1 MLSFAGLKET
11 PYVSLDSMDRPSRK
25 TKAVNYR
32 ESTKDFDD
40 DDDDDFAFVKAPP
53 SKKARE
59 EPKKPSSS
67 SSSSSS
73 QDTGAQSTLCQKS
86 RKPLDQKLSERDLE
100 AAITLSS
107 LNYADETKD
116 RLPAAEGDVKVL
128 IPADENT
135 DPASR
140 HLSNCSVEGA
150 VLGLDEISA
159 ETGSPASSRQRKSC
173 AVQQKPVPKEEDEDY
188 RPKLTP
194 DSESDEDFCEAEESE
209 DDEFTSKKV
218 SKTKKKENVT
228 EKEKTKSTPVS
239 KREKQPPKAAKSKS
253 AAAAAA
259 SAAAAS
265 TPVRSPPAAKSASR
279 RPVQSST
286 VSTAKPAA
294 SVSPAGGRIPKWN
307 PPGQLGKSPT
317 SSLNAALK
325 SPGQGL
331 RLGLSRFVRVK
342 PLHPSVA
349 GH

>member
-1 MLSFAGLKET
+1 ME
-11 PYVSLDSMDRPSRK
+11 RPSRK

-32 ESTKDFDD
+32 ESTRDFDD

-59 EPKKPSSS
+59 DHKKL

-73 QDTGAQSTLCQKS
+73 QETSAQSTLCQKS
-86 RKPLDQKLSERDLE
+86 RKPLDQKLYERDLE

-107 LNYADETKD
+107 LNYADEIKD
-116 RLPAAEGDVKVL
+116 RSPAGEGDVKVL
-128 IPADENT
+128 IPADENA

-140 HLSNCSVEGA
+140 HLSNCSVDGA
-150 VLGLDEISA
+150 VLGLDEISS
-159 ETGSPASSRQRKSC
+159 ETGSSASSRQRKSC
-173 AVQQKPVPKEEDEDY
+173 AVPKEEDEDEDEDY

-194 DSESDEDFCEAEESE
+194 DSESDEDFSEAEESE

-218 SKTKKKENVT
+218 SKLKKKENVT
-228 EKEKTKSTPVS
+228 EKTKTKSTPVS
-239 KREKQPPKAAKSKS
+239 KKEKQPPKAAKSKP
-253 AAAAAA
+253 AAAAG
-259 SAAAAS
+259 S
-265 TPVRSPPAAKSASR
+265 TPVRSPPAAKSAPR
-279 RPVQSST
+279 RPAQSST

-331 RLGLSRFVRVK
+331 RLGLSRLVRVK